1 MSVPLLIRRL
11 LQRTRTLFVIFLAA
25 WIVPLVV
32 TFPPRYE
39 GRITRLLHYTA
50 VLALFAQG
58 VAWVN
63 ALVAFWTDSYI
74 ERHRIERGE
83 LTTIRAVAVVVRVAF
98 VALLL
103 LAALEALGLSVTGV
117 ITGLGIGGIAVAF
130 ALQNVLADLFGA
142 FSIVMDKPFVIG
154 DAIQVD
160 GLSGT
165 VERIGLKSTRVRS
178 DDGEEIIFANGD
190 LLRGRIRNFGRME
203 ERRAVLTTRVNGDT
217 PPETLARIPALLRQI
232 VEAQPDVR
240 FGRAH
245 LRAIGDATI
254 DFETVYYLRNTAY
267 KVMLDTQQAVMLAVL
282 RRCAQ
287 EGIGLAVQLETTQ
300 KKKIAGLE

>member
-1 MSVPLLIRRL
+1 MPVPILIRRL
-11 LQRTRTLFVIFLAA
+11 LQRTRTLFIIFLAA
-25 WIVPLVV
+25 WIIPLVV
-32 TFPPRYE
+32 TFPPQYE
-39 GRITRLLHYTA
+39 ARITRLLHYTA

-63 ALVAFWTDSYI
+63 ALVSFWTDSYI
-74 ERHRIERGE
+74 ERHRIERGD

-130 ALQNVLADLFGA
+130 ALQNILADLFGA
-142 FSIVMDKPFVIG
+142 FSIVLDKPFVIG

-160 GLSGT
+160 TMSGT

-203 ERRAVLTTRVNGDT
+203 ERRAVLTIRVDGDT

-267 KVMLDTQQAVMLAVL
+267 KVLLDTQQTVMLAVL

-287 EGIGLAVQLETTQ
+287 DGIELSVQLETAQ
-300 KKKIAGLE
+300 KKKIAGRG